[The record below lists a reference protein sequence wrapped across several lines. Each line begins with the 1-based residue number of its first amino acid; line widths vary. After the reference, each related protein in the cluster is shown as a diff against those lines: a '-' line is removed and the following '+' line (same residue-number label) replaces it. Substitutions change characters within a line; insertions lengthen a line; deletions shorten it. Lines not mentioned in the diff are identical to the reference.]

1 MSMQKTLGGDRLG
14 SGKRMKVN
22 LHGYERSNHDL
33 GYIWRSTMAPGT
45 LVPFIVE
52 VGLPGDTF
60 DIDLNAFVNTH
71 PTIGPLFGS
80 MKLQLDVF
88 QAPIRLYNGKLH
100 NNKLGI
106 GLNMSSIKLPTLEL
120 TAPMLDSS
128 DWSDLPDPDNI
139 QINPSCILSY
149 LGLRGLGATTDT
161 TVSATR
167 SFNALPLLT
176 YWDIYK
182 NYYANKQEEEGVV
195 IHNAAQTIVS
205 NVTSISI
212 DGNALSQHPTIVE
225 RTLGSNS
232 VVNIVT
238 TANQPLNQITFVTTA
253 GHIRGDQLGT
263 VVSSTTLLTVINYD
277 FNRWGLRKCLNWY
290 YTSSQWLPMDNIT
303 LQRFPL
309 SEIDDMRELIL
320 SDTMNTNAFGI
331 FDSAVAPYTYLQ
343 EGDGTTGACIKGVME
358 GLGIKTY
365 QSDVFNNWLSTE
377 WLDGTGG
384 INEITAIDTTGGS
397 FSIDTLNLSKK
408 VYDMLNRI
416 AVSGGTY
423 DDWLDAVYTHER
435 YTRTETPVYHGGLS
449 KEIVFQEVISQ
460 SEASA
465 TNNSGNQ
472 PLGTL
477 AGKGTLSSKHK
488 GGKIV
493 IKVDEPSIIMGIVSI
508 TPRIDYTQGNRWFI
522 NLKTMDDLHK
532 PALDEI
538 GFQELI
544 TEQMAWWSTT
554 IDNDDN
560 VITKSA
566 GKQPAWINYMT
577 NYNRAYG
584 NFAIEGN
591 ENFMIL
597 SRKYDLEVDSDNVVI
612 TDLTTY
618 IDPSKFN
625 NIFAQTSL
633 DSQNFWVQIGVD
645 MTARRKMSAKLM
657 PNL

>member
-1 MSMQKTLGGDRLG
+1 MVEWNRRY
-14 SGKRMKVN
+14 KR
-22 LHGYERSNHDL
+22 
-33 GYIWRSTMAPGT
+33 
-45 LVPFIVE
+45 
-52 VGLPGDTF
+52 
-60 DIDLNAFVNTH
+60 
-71 PTIGPLFGS
+71 
-80 MKLQLDVF
+80 
-88 QAPIRLYNGKLH
+88 
-100 NNKLGI
+100 
-106 GLNMSSIKLPTLEL
+106 
-120 TAPMLDSS
+120 
-128 DWSDLPDPDNI
+128 
-139 QINPSCILSY
+139 
-149 LGLRGLGATTDT
+149 
-161 TVSATR
+161 
-167 SFNALPLLT
+167 
-176 YWDIYK
+176 
-182 NYYANKQEEEGVV
+182 
-195 IHNAAQTIVS
+195 
-205 NVTSISI
+205 
-212 DGNALSQHPTIVE
+212 
-225 RTLGSNS
+225 NS
-232 VVNIVT
+232 VISIVT
-238 TANQPLNQITFVTTA
+238 TAQQPLSQITINTTA
-253 GHIRGDQLGT
+253 GLIRGDQLGEIISQT
-263 VVSSTTLLTVINYD
+263 SLLTVISYD
-277 FNRWGLRKCLNWY
+277 HNRYGDRNALNWY
-290 YTSSQWLPMDNIT
+290 YTDTRWLPMDNIT

-309 SEIDDMRELIL
+309 SDIDSMREEIL
-320 SDTMNTNAFGI
+320 GATTTNTAFEI
-331 FDSAVAPYTYLQ
+331 FTTGLAPYIYLQ
-343 EGDGTTGACIKGVME
+343 DGDGTVQPATAGVME
-358 GLGIKTY
+358 GLGLKTY

-384 INEITAIDTTGGS
+384 INEITSIDTSGGS

-423 DDWLDAVYTHER
+423 DDWLDAVYTHDR

-460 SEASA
+460 SEAGA
-465 TNNSGNQ
+465 TNNSGSQ

-493 IKVDEPSIIMGIVSI
+493 VKVDEPSIIMGIVSI
-508 TPRIDYTQGNRWFI
+508 TPRIDYTQGNRWFV

-554 IDNDDN
+554 IDNND
-560 VITKSA
+560 VVTTKSA

-597 SRKYDLEVDSDNVVI
+597 SRKYGLEVDDDNVVI

-618 IDPSKFN
+618 IDPTKFN

-645 MTARRKMSAKLM
+645 MYARRKMSAKLM